1 MMYETE
7 YVDPEGRKFRVL
19 LPEGRP
25 EREAYRGVR
34 LGPPDLSSLNYPISV
49 EVRLNNILYA
59 RRLLDRATPEQC
71 RDAILSA
78 VKGDGTILAALFA

>member
-7 YVDPEGRKFRVL
+7 YKDPEGRKFRVL

-25 EREAYRGVR
+25 EHEAYRGVR
-34 LGPPDLSSLNYPISV
+34 LGPPDISSLGYPISI
-49 EVRLNNILYA
+49 EVRLNNILYT
-59 RRLLDRATPEQC
+59 RGLLSRATAEQC

-78 VKGDGTILAALFA
+78 VKADGTLLAALFV